1 MLEIH
6 VLSVNFELRN
16 SKKDSNIFKTQSVY
30 QKPSKNK
37 AKIFQTKELPYCIC
51 VITFPIGRLGIY
63 FMIKDFRF
71 ESKWSLNIKFTIYQ
85 FGLYNEKKSESCKKC
100 W

>member
-1 MLEIH
+1 MLEI
-6 VLSVNFELRN
+6 LSVYFELRN

-30 QKPSKNK
+30 QKPNKNQ

-71 ESKWSLNIKFTIYQ
+71 KSKWSLNIKFTIYQ
-85 FGLYNEKKSESCKKC
+85 FGIFNEKKSESCKKC